1 MNTLDEARVKRT
13 AQAKRTFAGAQL
25 VFGLVFTLLSL
36 LFGIIT
42 VIQPALKTR
51 ASSQWVQTPCVITVS
66 RWETSPGSSSK
77 PGSRPYYSLSIA
89 YEYQFKNRPYRSA
102 TYSFFSLGSNEAT
115 SPVAA
120 RLPVGTTTVC
130 WVNPSNPAEAV
141 LNRDMQL
148 PALFVL
154 ISLGLLAAGLA
165 VSFNAWKSLS
175 A

>member
-1 MNTLDEARVKRT
+1 
-13 AQAKRTFAGAQL
+13 
-25 VFGLVFTLLSL
+25 
-36 LFGIIT
+36 
-42 VIQPALKTR
+42 
-51 ASSQWVQTPCVITVS
+51 
-66 RWETSPGSSSK
+66 
-77 PGSRPYYSLSIA
+77 LSIA